1 MSSQALQAFNHAIQD
16 STDLLKHFDALNTKP
31 PPPDIEVLKR
41 ASLVMALAALEAY
54 FEDRITEEV
63 NSICGK
69 LKGNDSLSSFYR
81 NSLETDLKLFHSPNT
96 DRVRHLFQKYI
107 SIDVSE
113 AWNWNNCDSTK
124 AKAEL
129 NRLVKKRGDIA
140 HRSMRPASG
149 VAQPQEHAVTRD
161 ELRKHIHFVS
171 QIANATDRL
180 LAEKSNVSFNEQMPR
195 K

>member
-1 MSSQALQAFNHAIQD
+1 MNSKALQAFNHAIQD

-41 ASLVMALAALEAY
+41 ASLVMALAALETY

-63 NSICGK
+63 DSICGK
-69 LKGNDSLSSFYR
+69 LKGNDSLSGFYR
-81 NSLETDLKLFHSPNT
+81 NSLEADLKLFHSPST
-96 DRVRHLFQKYI
+96 ERVRQIFQKYL

-124 AKAEL
+124 AKSEL

-140 HRSMRPASG
+140 HRSLRPIPG
-149 VAQPQEHAVTRD
+149 GAQPQEHAVTRD
-161 ELRKHIHFVS
+161 ELRKHINFIT
-171 QIANATDRL
+171 QIANTTDRF
-180 LAEKSNVSFNEQMPR
+180 LAEKI
-195 K
+195 